1 MYDGRRAVPGGL
13 TAGLFLARP
22 HVAVVTLDPVHV
34 EGIARLARRISQD
47 VDDTDHEAFAERVWT
62 DMLDP
67 LVDGGTTLLE
77 PLDDQSRHRVDV
89 DAVALA
95 DPGFGAVHG
104 LDAGTITPTTFKN
117 GLTMDLAHAAMAA
130 APSDLEIH
138 RGRSVVAAVHSADAT
153 AQVAHEDWTMDDEG
167 YFRTKTVQ
175 APRVRRFSE
184 RVVSALALYLAESEH
199 ALSNAAVV
207 DELLVLDGPI
217 YPKALLRWEDRDPEL
232 AELLHEA
239 ELPRR
244 IVANYLE
251 LVERFVERDVPV
263 VGFVKNPA
271 SKSITRAVR
280 SKGANAPW
288 VDDATFFAR
297 VLDPDPEAEPGEQ
310 SSDVLTCTNWFR
322 SRGGPDRILS
332 TAGDALGL
340 ERSLPA
346 ADYEVA
352 FVAVYDPR
360 DDLTYR
366 VEAPLGVVRDADRR
380 ERLLEYA
387 LSEIAAERGPPAPVA
402 KADELARISS
412 EERGSLR
419 ETLADAFDT
428 EENTAYDEKRW
439 GVV

>member
-1 MYDGRRAVPGGL
+1 
-13 TAGLFLARP
+13 
-22 HVAVVTLDPVHV
+22 VTLDPVHV

-62 DMLDP
+62 EMLDP

-77 PLDDQSRHRVDV
+77 PLDEQRRRRVAV
-89 DAVALA
+89 ESVALT
-95 DPGFGAVHG
+95 DPAFETVHG

-130 APSDLEIH
+130 TPSDLDLH

-153 AQVAHEDWTMDDEG
+153 AQVTHEDWTMDDDG
-167 YFRTKTVQ
+167 YFRSKTVQ
-175 APRVRRFSE
+175 APRVSRFSE

-199 ALSNAAVV
+199 ALTNADVV
-207 DELLVLDGPI
+207 EELLVLDGPI
-217 YPKALLRWEDRDPEL
+217 YPKAMLRWADRDPEL
-232 AELLHEA
+232 GELLHEA
-239 ELPRR
+239 DLPRR
-244 IVANYLE
+244 IVANYVE
-251 LVERFVERDVPV
+251 LVERFVERDVPL

-297 VLDPDPEAEPGEQ
+297 VLDPDPDADPGERAT
-310 SSDVLTCTNWFR
+310 DELTCTNWFR

-346 ADYEVA
+346 EDYEVA
-352 FVAVYDPR
+352 FVAIYDPR

-366 VEAPLGVVRDADRR
+366 LEAPLGVVRDEDRR
-380 ERLLEYA
+380 RQLLEYV
-387 LSEIAAERGPPAPVA
+387 LSELAAERGPPGPVA
-402 KADELARISS
+402 KADELARIAND
-412 EERGSLR
+412 ERRSLR
-419 ETLADAFDT
+419 ETLAEAFDT
-428 EENTAYDEKRW
+428 ESKAAYDEKRW